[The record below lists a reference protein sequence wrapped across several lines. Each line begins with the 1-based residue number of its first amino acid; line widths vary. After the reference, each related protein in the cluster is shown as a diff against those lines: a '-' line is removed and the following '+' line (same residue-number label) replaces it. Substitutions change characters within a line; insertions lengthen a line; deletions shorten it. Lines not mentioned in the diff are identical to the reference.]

1 MLGQNESTI
10 SALLF
15 NPFII
20 KDYVT
25 EFMLQNYDESWN
37 DDSPEAFRHHV
48 AEKLGGYLNTI
59 FASSVSNYPV

>member
-1 MLGQNESTI
+1 MIRIPN
-10 SALLF
+10 
-15 NPFII
+15 NPGNAKII
-20 KDYVT
+20 
-25 EFMLQNYDESWN
+25 LNGNYDESWN